1 MLGLNTAAEH
11 LAAGIRALRM
21 RMHAA
26 GDHRPAG
33 DDAKAN
39 ALERAAERPAWAFA
53 SETGEAAPACGLPV
67 GCAVG
72 VPFAA
77 GTPVTEVPE
86 GKGFFSFV
94 MNLVQDDDYHGLL
107 EVARCGRHDVFGH
120 KRRCGFSMTLMPE
133 GSAAAALPTALRVHA
148 ANMLHYAVC
157 IGTFRAA
164 AALLI
169 INPSLLHETCKVR
182 MGGDTG
188 KEETWDALELAR
200 LFCDLYSGS
209 DSDAEIRAM
218 REMYE
223 QGHSILEL
231 GLMLPKKMPF
241 LNHPT
246 VEERVAA
253 AGPFAENAIAKF
265 LEAADSFC
273 VVGRGS
279 SV

>member
-1 MLGLNTAAEH
+1 MLNTAVEQ

-21 RMHAA
+21 RIHTG

-33 DDAKAN
+33 DDTKADT
-39 ALERAAERPAWAFA
+39 LDRCAERPARAFA
-53 SETGEAAPACGLPV
+53 PEAEQTPACGLPA

-77 GTPVTEVPE
+77 GRPVTEVPE
-86 GKGFFSFV
+86 GKGLFSFA

-107 EVARCGRHDVFGH
+107 ELARCGRADVLGR
-120 KRRCGFSMTLMPE
+120 KRRCGFAMTLMPE
-133 GSAAAALPTALRVHA
+133 GSAATTLPTALRVHGGS
-148 ANMLHYAVC
+148 MLHYAVC

-169 INPSLLHETCKVR
+169 INPSLLHDTCKVCV
-182 MGGDTG
+182 GSNGG
-188 KEETWDALELAR
+188 KEQTWDALELAHV
-200 LFCDLYSGS
+200 FCELYSGN
-209 DSDAEIRAM
+209 DSDDEIRSM

-223 QGHSILEL
+223 KCYRILEL

-241 LNHPT
+241 LNLPT

-253 AGPFAENAIAKF
+253 AGPFAERAMGKLI
-265 LEAADSFC
+265 EAADRVSG
-273 VVGRGS
+273 GRS
-279 SV
+279 SSI